1 VTAPRAHAGVRP
13 ASAVRRSR
21 VPDRC
26 ECGSAVVEF
35 ALLLPIVLLVLLAV
49 VQVGVLGRDRLV
61 LEQAARA
68 GARIVA
74 VDASGAAVD
83 DAVRAAASALDDERI
98 TVLIEREGSR
108 GSAVT
113 VTVGY
118 DAETATLLE
127 GWLVPS
133 SVGLS
138 ATATMRQEFG

>member
-1 VTAPRAHAGVRP
+1 
-13 ASAVRRSR
+13 
-21 VPDRC
+21 
-26 ECGSAVVEF
+26 VVEF

-68 GARIVA
+68 GARIAA
-74 VDASGAAVD
+74 VDASETAVD
-83 DAVRAAASALDDERI
+83 DAVRAAATALDGDRL
-98 TVLIEREGSR
+98 TVSIEREGSR

-113 VTVGY
+113 VTVRY
-118 DAETATLLE
+118 DDETASLLA

-133 SVGLS
+133 NVGLS

>member
-1 VTAPRAHAGVRP
+1 MTEPRAHAGARP
-13 ASAVRRSR
+13 VTVPWRSR
-21 VPDRC
+21 VPDRN
-26 ECGSAVVEF
+26 ERGSAVVEF

-68 GARIVA
+68 GARIAA
-74 VDASGAAVD
+74 VDASEAAVG
-83 DAVRAAASALDDERI
+83 DAVRAAATALDVDR
-98 TVLIEREGSR
+98 VDVAIEREGSR

-113 VTVGY
+113 VTVRY
-118 DAETATLLE
+118 EATTATLLS
-127 GWLVPS
+127 GWLVPA